1 MNLVPSRSYS
11 SAEAA
16 SMNDTMM
23 TTTANDLNTPVLEMA
38 RPLWPTASI
47 SNQQPTSSYAAAESA
62 TTNFDSMN
70 LGEGAVFSYTADS
83 PSTFETVD
91 PNAVS
96 NYTAAAEAE
105 PADSMFDEL
114 LSANFGIDTSED
126 TMQNLINNLEVDKLL
141 DMYEL
146 NEFEVIKFCN

>member
-23 TTTANDLNTPVLEMA
+23 TTTANDLNTPVLEMV

-47 SNQQPTSSYAAAESA
+47 SNQQPTSSYAAAEVA

-96 NYTAAAEAE
+96 NYTAAAEE

-114 LSANFGIDTSED
+114 LNANFGIDTSED

-146 NEFEVIKFCN
+146 NEFEVIKLCT